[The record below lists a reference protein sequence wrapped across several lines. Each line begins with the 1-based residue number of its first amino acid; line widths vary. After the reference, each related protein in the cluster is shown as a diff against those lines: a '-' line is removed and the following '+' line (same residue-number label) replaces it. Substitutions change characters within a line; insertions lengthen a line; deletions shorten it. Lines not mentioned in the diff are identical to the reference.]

1 VIKKN
6 SLSDLFF
13 VADFD
18 ENGPCLGLGSEMGFN
33 DRDLIA
39 ISHPAGTNSEQ
50 LFHLYAKL

>member
-6 SLSDLFF
+6 SFSGLFF

-18 ENGPCLGLGSEMGFN
+18 KNGPCLELGSEMGFN

-39 ISHPAGTNSEQ
+39 ISHPAGTNGEQ
-50 LFHLYAKL
+50 LFHL